1 MESLLLYRA
10 THSASSIRT
19 GIALHVALSLS
30 PLSPLSPL
38 SLSLALLLLP
48 HLLPLV
54 VDLNSF
60 PILREINPFRC
71 LVLSRLRHY
80 LSDYHRLRYDSPVH
94 MQLASQNPF
103 LRQNTTDCCLL
114 AIGCLCDSIC
124 TPSISCNFREVM
136 LINDSDMGHGL
147 PPSKF
152 IHI

>member
-1 MESLLLYRA
+1 MIRA

-30 PLSPLSPL
+30 
-38 SLSLALLLLP
+38 LALLLLP
-48 HLLPLV
+48 HLFPLV

-80 LSDYHRLRYDSPVH
+80 LSDYQRLRYDSPVH

-124 TPSISCNFREVM
+124 TPPISCNFREIDPSQVM
-136 LINDSDMGHGL
+136 LIHDSDMGHGL

>member
-1 MESLLLYRA
+1 MIRA

-30 PLSPLSPL
+30 
-38 SLSLALLLLP
+38 LALLLLP
-48 HLLPLV
+48 HLFPLV

-80 LSDYHRLRYDSPVH
+80 LSDYQRLRYDSPVH

-124 TPSISCNFREVM
+124 K
-136 LINDSDMGHGL
+136 
-147 PPSKF
+147 PPSKCTF
-152 IHI
+152 AFPRYFLQLS